1 MTSAARAE
9 IAERLVAW
17 LEVREEEMAAGL
29 AELVSVPTEN
39 PPGRNYGACAEVL
52 EKQLREAGLSCTRHA
67 FPASGTTAKSAATAK
82 PQNAIQED
90 GVPRGDGS
98 DEPVVSLIASFGN
111 GARTLYFHGHYD
123 VVPAQSAE
131 QFQPVHREHFVFG
144 RGSCD
149 MKGGIVAMMY
159 AVRALRACGAELD
172 GKVAITLVPDEETG
186 GARGSAWL
194 AAQRLLGRDGIGM
207 LLPEPTSGVVWN
219 ANRGA
224 ISVRIKVLGKSA
236 HVGLQH
242 RGENAFEQMVR
253 VVERLQ
259 ELKRDVEQRE
269 TGYAIGAEQS
279 RNSILMLGGESGGGT
294 NFNVVPEEC
303 WFTVDRRINP
313 EEDFDAEKRRLVDVF
328 EQCLHD
334 GIRLEWEIFQEG
346 RAAGC
351 SENEELGRV
360 LAQGV
365 KAIAGEDPRFEMCP
379 GLLEIRFYAALG
391 IPAYAYGP
399 GLLSV
404 AHGPNE
410 YVDLRKVRECAA
422 IYALTAVGMLGA

>member
-1 MTSAARAE
+1 
-9 IAERLVAW
+9 
-17 LEVREEEMAAGL
+17 MAAAL

-39 PPGRNYGACAEVL
+39 PPGKSYAACAKVL
-52 EKQLREAGLSCTRHA
+52 ERQLADAGLVCERHQ
-67 FPASGTTAKSAATAK
+67 FPSPAVPDATA
-82 PQNAIQED
+82 E
-90 GVPRGDGS
+90 VP
-98 DEPVVSLIASFGN
+98 VSLFASFGN
-111 GARTLYFHGHYD
+111 GKRTLYFHGHYD
-123 VVPAQSAE
+123 VVPAQSRE
-131 QFQPVHREHFVFG
+131 QFRPTRREHFLFG

-149 MKGGIVAMMY
+149 MKGGIVAMLY
-159 AVRALRACGAELD
+159 AIRALRACGAELN
-172 GKVAITLVPDEETG
+172 GKIAITLVPDEETG

-194 AAQRLLGRDGIGM
+194 TARGLLGRDGIGM

-224 ISVRIKVLGKSA
+224 ISVRVKVMGKSA

-259 ELKRDVEQRE
+259 ELKREVEQGE
-269 TGYAIGAEQS
+269 TGCATGEEQS

-313 EEDFDAEKRRLVDVF
+313 EENFDAEKARLMSVL
-328 EQCLHD
+328 EQCRRD
-334 GIRLEWEIFQEG
+334 GIRLDWDIFQEG
-346 RAAGC
+346 RAAAC
-351 SENEELGRV
+351 SENERLGRA
-360 LAQGV
+360 LARSV
-365 KAIAGEDPRFEMCP
+365 AAITGEPPRFEMCP
-379 GLLEIRFYAALG
+379 GLLEIRFYGALG

-399 GLLSV
+399 GMLSV

-422 IYALTAVGMLGA
+422 IYALTAMEMLRV